1 MREWTLCV
9 FRDSSGNGERRN
21 SCALRWRSTRDVE
34 QSWSVVVVGRV
45 LRSLCVSFGVVG
57 IRKTF
62 IIRNSYTPRLDTRL
76 TLLLLLC
83 FFRFWR
89 FFGVAARVP
98 DVSLKPYTESRSVR
112 PQSRICRHH
121 GPCACN
127 ARQLVPEHPSSRA
140 AEACLVSRRLA
151 KVAQTTKGKNRRQEG
166 EAERAEGRH
175 ASRTHRRREGDLL
188 LCDTE

>member
-1 MREWTLCV
+1 MYRSASWV
-9 FRDSSGNGERRN
+9 FAKRLSLYATARHANG
-21 SCALRWRSTRDVE
+21 A
-34 QSWSVVVVGRV
+34 
-45 LRSLCVSFGVVG
+45 F
-57 IRKTF
+57 F
-62 IIRNSYTPRLDTRL
+62 
-76 TLLLLLC
+76 TLLLL
-83 FFRFWR
+83 FFCAFP
-89 FFGVAARVP
+89 FLAGIFGVAARVP

-127 ARQLVPEHPSSRA
+127 ARQLVPEHPSTRA
-140 AEACLVSRRLA
+140 AEPCLVSRRLA

-175 ASRTHRRREGDLL
+175 ARRTHRRREGDLL

>member
-1 MREWTLCV
+1 MRAALEV
-9 FRDSSGNGERRN
+9 DARRR
-21 SCALRWRSTRDVE
+21 A
-34 QSWSVVVVGRV
+34 VVVGRGGRSCFA
-45 LRSLCVSFGVVG
+45 LRSLCVSFGVVAVFAKRLSLG
-57 IRKTF
+57 IP
-62 IIRNSYTPRLDTRL
+62 IRHGSTRGL
-76 TLLLLLC
+76 RCCC
-83 FFRFWR
+83 FCAFSVWR

-140 AEACLVSRRLA
+140 AEPCLVSRRLA

-175 ASRTHRRREGDLL
+175 ARRTHRRREGDLL
-188 LCDTE
+188 LRDTE